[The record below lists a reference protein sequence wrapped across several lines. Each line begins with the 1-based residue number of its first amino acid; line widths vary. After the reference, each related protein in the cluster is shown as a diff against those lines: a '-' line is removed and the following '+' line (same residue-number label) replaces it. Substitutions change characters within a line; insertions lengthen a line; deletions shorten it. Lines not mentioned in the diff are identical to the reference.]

1 LILVL
6 FPSGSNFVAAPIRST
21 VRAAKEKFTLQGL
34 VKRRGTTA
42 ELPAFEEL
50 GVTDEARNIVD
61 WVHFEKSRS
70 ELGPGFIRILSY
82 FKEDGVKSIAQ
93 IEAAMHEQNTAALV
107 IPAHTLKGESR
118 QLGAEPLAKMAELI
132 ETTARF
138 CVETHRFPDE
148 LVPEVVELRKLFD
161 ETIELFDK
169 ATNPLVSRAGPG
181 AFGRKANNQSF
192 GRI

>member
-1 LILVL
+1 M
-6 FPSGSNFVAAPIRST
+6 
-21 VRAAKEKFTLQGL
+21 
-34 VKRRGTTA
+34 
-42 ELPAFEEL
+42 
-50 GVTDEARNIVD
+50 TDEPSDIVD
-61 WVHFEKSRS
+61 WVHFEKSRT

-82 FKEDGVKSIAQ
+82 FREDGTKSIAQ
-93 IEAAMHEQNTAALV
+93 IEQAMHERNTTALV

-118 QLGAEPLAKMAELI
+118 QLGAEPLAAVAELI

-148 LVPEVVELRKLFD
+148 LVPEVVELRRLFS

-169 ATNPLVSRAGPG
+169 ATNPLVSRGSG
-181 AFGRKANNQSF
+181 GFGRKVNNQGF